1 MNTTTV
7 SRERDHHRGESVDSS
22 ASATA
27 AAFNS
32 LQASAAAAAA
42 AAAGTSS
49 GNASNT
55 GGGGGATVTTMTGS
69 IGSGSGVV
77 GVTPF
82 RGFRSQSPSH
92 RRSRERNRTHARTHG
107 SDQGGLLAYGAMGG
121 GSGGG
126 GVGIPLGGVGLV
138 GDLDI
143 GLSSAGVTGGVIDD
157 TRLSGN
163 QQLLLFQM
171 DKMLKISL
179 SLCFSRLFR

>member
-42 AAAGTSS
+42 AAGTSS

-55 GGGGGATVTTMTGS
+55 GGGAAVTTMTGS

-171 DKMLKISL
+171 DKMLIISL
-179 SLCFSRLFR
+179 CLCFSRLFR

>member
-55 GGGGGATVTTMTGS
+55 GGGGATVTTMTGS

-163 QQLLLFQM
+163 QQLLLFPM

-179 SLCFSRLFR
+179 CLCSSRLSR

>member
-55 GGGGGATVTTMTGS
+55 GGGGATVTTMTGS

-126 GVGIPLGGVGLV
+126 GVGIPLGGIGLV

-171 DKMLKISL
+171 DKMLNISL
-179 SLCFSRLFR
+179 CLCSSRLSR

>member
-55 GGGGGATVTTMTGS
+55 GGGGATVTTMTGS

-179 SLCFSRLFR
+179 CLCSSRLFR